1 MLNIQDAEYSVKDDT
16 VSRNHRA
23 RAYHRRV
30 VRRRFFRAL
39 AIATDV
45 VALVAGVTLVWFVWS
60 HMF

>member
-1 MLNIQDAEYSVKDDT
+1 MLNIQDADYVVKDDT
-16 VSRNHRA
+16 LSRNRRA

-45 VALVAGVTLVWFVWS
+45 VALLAGVTLIWFVLT
-60 HMF
+60 HM

>member
-1 MLNIQDAEYSVKDDT
+1 MLNIQDADYVVKGDT
-16 VSRNHRA
+16 LSRNRRA

-45 VALVAGVTLVWFVWS
+45 VALVAAITLIVYVWANF
-60 HMF
+60 